1 MQLKNVLNKVFIL
14 TEGIDDF
21 FFKTF
26 KTEMLEVLFLYCLGL
41 SPKDIINIIPF
52 FDISQINNYLN
63 CMKNNLGDEWQEI
76 ELLNKANTGFR
87 RFIKDYLLLQEGDKN
102 DSVDKVIREK
112 YFDFLYKE

>member
-1 MQLKNVLNKVFIL
+1 MQLKNVLNKIFIVI
-14 TEGIDDF
+14 EGIDDY

-41 SPKDIINIIPF
+41 YPEDIMNIIPF
-52 FDISQINNYLN
+52 FDVSQLNYYLN

-76 ELLNKANTGFR
+76 ELLNKSNRGFR
-87 RFIKDYLLLQEGDKN
+87 RFIKDYLLLKEGDKN
-102 DSVDKVIREK
+102 ESIDKVIREK